1 MYIVKCT
8 CCYSFGMQHRI
19 KNIHLA
25 CGFESNASLKETV
38 GRLALA
44 ETQSDFKRLGGVWRI
59 SRWRCAQRLIS
70 LNNFVHRDWN
80 SLNNSQ
86 HSLITFNTLTRFC
99 QHPNY
104 CSCFPI
110 FSIICVSWE
119 LSLEIVEF
127 CFACDKLL
135 VCVCTTRVF
144 VVSRL
149 LVCYVNR
156 NSMVCWVLTCDKL
169 STSCHFRVT

>member
-127 CFACDKLL
+127 CFALINCWC
-135 VCVCTTRVF
+135 VCVLQE
-144 VVSRL
+144 SL
-149 LVCYVNR
+149 LFLDCLYV
-156 NSMVCWVLTCDKL
+156 MWTGIPWFAEC
-169 STSCHFRVT
+169 